1 MIAYIL
7 LSFRFRYDNYESM
20 GALFRAM
27 NAEIL
32 RKTIDIRLW
41 ELFID
46 LVKTICQLIE
56 KDFDDVMDLIFR
68 KPEIGEWV
76 EMMIENH
83 YKQAC

>member
-7 LSFRFRYDNYESM
+7 LAFRFRYDNYESK

-27 NAEIL
+27 KAETL
-32 RKTIDIRLW
+32 QKTIDIRLW

-56 KDFDDVMDLIFR
+56 KDFDDVMDLIMR
-68 KPEIGEWV
+68 KPEMIQWV
-76 EMMIENH
+76 ENIIDNH
-83 YKQAC
+83 YKLTS